1 MVENRLEM
9 ASIKSYKEE
18 EEIVNIS
25 KHLADNKGQITEL
38 NKVIFE
44 LQRANEGLRQQ
55 LTAAVGESGNKEMM
69 KVVNELSELRKQKEA
84 AENILLEELKTLETK
99 YQDLKDKSSK
109 Q

>member
-25 KHLADNKGQITEL
+25 KHLADNKGQIVEL

-44 LQRANEGLRQQ
+44 LQRANEGLR
-55 LTAAVGESGNKEMM
+55 
-69 KVVNELSELRKQKEA
+69 
-84 AENILLEELKTLETK
+84 
-99 YQDLKDKSSK
+99 
-109 Q
+109 